1 MEPSL
6 RLSLIL
12 ASRSLSRGSLRNV
25 FFPSVTLCNINQ
37 GRSSLF
43 REMGLAANES
53 LLLAVLRQAYLG
65 SEKGLDLKELQAVR
79 KVFGDR
85 DVVLKVSLDCMDGVS
100 FKFWFESRYG
110 FPGDG
115 C

>member
-1 MEPSL
+1 MRKKMSPRRSLLEPSL

-85 DVVLKVSLDCMDGVS
+85 DVVLKVSKYMQ
-100 FKFWFESRYG
+100 
-110 FPGDG
+110 
-115 C
+115 